1 MGKPL
6 TKPVKIAI
14 SIYLAMVL
22 LVCSSYLVLILV
34 GSLQG
39 NDMSSSVLDTD
50 HQHINSVTKDSNE
63 GINDTKLN
71 KASKQVMM
79 LLKKKPF
86 QIQMI
91 QFQIQILKSR
101 CKLI

>member
-39 NDMSSSVLDTD
+39 NDMSSSV
-50 HQHINSVTKDSNE
+50 
-63 GINDTKLN
+63 
-71 KASKQVMM
+71 
-79 LLKKKPF
+79 
-86 QIQMI
+86 
-91 QFQIQILKSR
+91 
-101 CKLI
+101 

>member
-39 NDMSSSVLDTD
+39 NDMSSSVLDT
-50 HQHINSVTKDSNE
+50 QTINTLIV
-63 GINDTKLN
+63 
-71 KASKQVMM
+71 
-79 LLKKKPF
+79 LLK
-86 QIQMI
+86 
-91 QFQIQILKSR
+91 ILTKA
-101 CKLI
+101 

>member
-71 KASKQVMM
+71 KAATSDDVAKEETVSNTNDTISNTDTE
-79 LLKKKPF
+79 K
-86 QIQMI
+86 
-91 QFQIQILKSR
+91 
-101 CKLI
+101 

>member
-63 GINDTKLN
+63 GINDTKLI
-71 KASKQVMM
+71 KLQQQVMM